1 MFRRESIEENYQKI
15 KNNTEPTDYE
25 KETLKNTINRLS
37 KDLQLELFSQWFVN
51 HSDYWAQ
58 CDSSVMMNL
67 EILSVKDYYEL
78 VNSVIFILDTSKR
91 NEIVI
96 QETLNKEYND
106 MSYSKRIQDTEITC
120 TKGSGDNYKGIYDN
134 IINQQKQYKDAPIIE
149 DENYLSYFNID
160 RKDIMKIK

>member
-51 HSDYWAQ
+51 HPDNRAQ

-106 MSYSKRIQDTEITC
+106 MSYSKRIQETEITC

>member
-51 HSDYWAQ
+51 HKDYWVQ

-106 MSYSKRIQDTEITC
+106 MSYSKRIQGTEITC

>member
-51 HSDYWAQ
+51 HPDYWAQ

-67 EILSVKDYYEL
+67 EILSIKDYYEL

-106 MSYSKRIQDTEITC
+106 MSYSKRIQETEITC

>member
-51 HSDYWAQ
+51 HPDYWAQ

-106 MSYSKRIQDTEITC
+106 MSYSKRIQETEITC

>member
-15 KNNTEPTDYE
+15 KNNIKPTDYE

-51 HSDYWAQ
+51 HQDYWAQ

-106 MSYSKRIQDTEITC
+106 MSYSKRIQGTEITC